1 MLKFIRSLSRD
12 EAGVSAIE
20 YGILAALISLAV
32 ITGATVAGT
41 QLGSLFSTVGSQ
53 VGSANTAATKAA
65 K

>member
-32 ITGATVAGT
+32 IARRYYCRYATQCLV
-41 QLGSLFSTVGSQ
+41 LKRWLSSW
-53 VGSANTAATKAA
+53 
-65 K
+65 